1 MYSSTAGGV
10 VPAIDSPRATAR
22 RTAVDEIFTRTA
34 SKIKTEL
41 RFSERSGAESSEQG
55 SQLRE
60 TMYEYPEIQGSP
72 RSTVRDTTACGSE
85 RQERGL

>member
-1 MYSSTAGGV
+1 LFAESAHFGKNGRAIGLDDGAGG
-10 VPAIDSPRATAR
+10 RGR
-22 RTAVDEIFTRTA
+22 H
-34 SKIKTEL
+34 L
-41 RFSERSGAESSEQG
+41 RLLGEGQEGQQCAESREQG

-72 RSTVRDTTACGSE
+72 RSTIRDTTACRSV